1 MIYLDCY
8 SSPLGE
14 IVLTSDGYSLTGLY
28 FSDRYILDDKGDLEE
43 KRLPIFDETKKW
55 LDSYFSFKVNE
66 SIPSLA
72 LEGTEFQKDVW
83 SILLTIPYGETM
95 TYGEIAMKVAKK
107 RGKERMSSQAVG
119 QAVGKN
125 PIVIL
130 VPCHRVIGTNGKLVG
145 YHGGLDRKIKLLEIE
160 KAVMEKRKA
169 NIE

>member
-28 FSDRYILDDKGDLEE
+28 FSDRYIPDDKVDLEE
-43 KRLPIFDETKKW
+43 KRLPIFDEAKKW
-55 LDSYFSFKVNE
+55 LDSYFSFEVNE
-66 SIPSLA
+66 SIPSLT

-95 TYGEIAMKVAKK
+95 TYGEIAKKVAKK

-160 KAVMEKRKA
+160 KTVMEKRKA